1 MLSTTGNGIPID
13 IDTLSR
19 TPISRLTKT
28 ALPNIGLI
36 ELVSTTDFA
45 QFYDPLYTAMFPR
58 RAERE
63 RSDLIVERLAAQAR
77 GDRVGL
83 APYRIVGIRDEET
96 GEAIGAAHFSVLP
109 VPPRAKRNNPL
120 LSPEKSEFNSAIPYL
135 QYIYIRPQNRRQ
147 DLSEVLHT
155 MVLAV
160 SEADAASG
168 LLDDDD
174 NEGAGYGDRGVGV
187 GVGGGDNG
195 NGVDTIPSATSP
207 VISQHHHYHHNHQQ
221 RQQQQ
226 QQQRTLR
233 TVPFTLFE
241 TEPPDHGDDQ
251 ISRDYARER
260 SKIHTSTGGLALM
273 LVPEQTAINTTN
285 DNTTTTT
292 ITTPTA
298 VTTTTSNINTVDKI
312 ISPHV
317 QPGLEKGDPPL
328 SLVWVIRQSPNPG
341 RPYDVNNI
349 AKQLIAAYYQSLRD
363 EGFPLDNIRLA
374 EGMVQERCNYGKAR
388 KRALEKLQNIG
399 LGVTETEMLI
409 VSTRPSGKP
418 AYTCS
423 NLQSDVK

>member
-36 ELVSTTDFA
+36 ELVSATDFA

-83 APYRIVGIRDEET
+83 APYRIVGIRDGET

-109 VPPRAKRNNPL
+109 VPKSKTKRTNSSTL
-120 LSPEKSEFNSAIPYL
+120 TTGTVHEDSELESTYNYAIPYL

-168 LLDDDD
+168 LLDINRNDDD
-174 NEGAGYGDRGVGV
+174 NGAI
-187 GVGGGDNG
+187 
-195 NGVDTIPSATSP
+195 TTAPI
-207 VISQHHHYHHNHQQ
+207 
-221 RQQQQ
+221 
-226 QQQRTLR
+226 R

-374 EGMVQERCNYGKAR
+374 EGMVQERCKGRVFQLMPLSQVADLTDETQYNV
-388 KRALEKLQNIG
+388 LETKLG
-399 LGVTETEMLI
+399 G
-409 VSTRPSGKP
+409 
-418 AYTCS
+418 
-423 NLQSDVK
+423 

>member
-36 ELVSTTDFA
+36 ELVSATDFA
-45 QFYDPLYTAMFPR
+45 QFYDPLYTAMFPH

-83 APYRIVGIRDEET
+83 APYRIVGIRDGET

-109 VPPRAKRNNPL
+109 VPKSKTKKDNPP
-120 LSPEKSEFNSAIPYL
+120 LSPSEFEFNYAIPYL

-168 LLDDDD
+168 LLDINQDDD
-174 NEGAGYGDRGVGV
+174 GVI
-187 GVGGGDNG
+187 
-195 NGVDTIPSATSP
+195 TTAPI
-207 VISQHHHYHHNHQQ
+207 
-221 RQQQQ
+221 
-226 QQQRTLR
+226 R

-285 DNTTTTT
+285 DNTTTT

-298 VTTTTSNINTVDKI
+298 VTTTTSNINTVDEV

-374 EGMVQERCNYGKAR
+374 EGMVQERCEGRVFQLMSLSQVA
-388 KRALEKLQNIG
+388 
-399 LGVTETEMLI
+399 
-409 VSTRPSGKP
+409 
-418 AYTCS
+418 
-423 NLQSDVK
+423 NLTDKTQYNVVKTNTGR